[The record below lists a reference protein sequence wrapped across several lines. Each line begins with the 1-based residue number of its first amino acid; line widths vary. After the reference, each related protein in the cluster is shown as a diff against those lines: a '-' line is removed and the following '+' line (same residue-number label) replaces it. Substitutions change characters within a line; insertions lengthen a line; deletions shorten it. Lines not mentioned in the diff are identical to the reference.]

1 MPSPVIVDED
11 GILLHHF
18 TPEGIDRVMQ
28 EIPLLW
34 DLVVGFDQHENW
46 YFGHRPH
53 EDWYRGDWG
62 VYQYD
67 RLVGL
72 GGAPGEPDPAP
83 RFDAA
88 VPSFGAAWSNKAGK
102 ISDLG
107 HQHNQC

>member
-11 GILLHHF
+11 GILLHRF